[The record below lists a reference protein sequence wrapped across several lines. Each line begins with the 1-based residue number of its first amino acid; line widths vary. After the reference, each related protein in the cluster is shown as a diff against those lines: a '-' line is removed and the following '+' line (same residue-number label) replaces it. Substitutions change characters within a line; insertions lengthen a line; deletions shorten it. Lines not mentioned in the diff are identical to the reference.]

1 MSDTYTIESG
11 TEPSSLAWTLR
22 PVGLLLVLLAIPAV
36 AAGALIAVFAAPIMV
51 VAGALSALSSTQ
63 RARAQSLSS
72 GGFTPPPASGEAVL
86 AS

>member
-1 MSDTYTIESG
+1 MNTIESG

-36 AAGALIAVFAAPIMV
+36 AAGAFIAIFAAPLMILI
-51 VAGALSALSSTQ
+51 GAMSALSSTQ
-63 RARAQSLSS
+63 RARAQMSADNDY
-72 GGFTPPPASGEAVL
+72 TPPAGGEAVL